1 LKRTDEAAT
10 LAQNLSHPYSLV
22 WALTYAAKV
31 HQFRRESGAAQEQAG
46 AAIALSTEQ
55 GFTVWGPFAN
65 VTRGWALAE
74 QGQEEGIAQI
84 RQGAAAYRAS
94 GSGIHWSYHL
104 GVLAEAYGKCRQA
117 EEGLAVLSEA
127 LALIADKT
135 GDPFCEAQ
143 LYRLKGELMLQ
154 QPGVQ
159 GIQSSVEKEAERCFL
174 RAIDIARHQQA
185 KSLELRA
192 ATSLARLLAQQG
204 RRDDARAMVA
214 EIYGWFTE
222 GFDTADLKDAKAL
235 LEELSGSLV

>member
-1 LKRTDEAAT
+1 LKKTDEAVT

-74 QGQEEGIAQI
+74 QGKEEGISQI
-84 RQGAAAYRAS
+84 RQGAGAYRAS

-117 EEGLAVLSEA
+117 EEGLGVLSEA
-127 LALIADKT
+127 LALIAGKT
-135 GDPFCEAQ
+135 GDPFYEAE
-143 LYRLKGELMLQ
+143 LYRLKGEMMLQ
-154 QPGVQ
+154 QPRVL
-159 GIQSSVEKEAERCFL
+159 GIPSSVENEAEQCFL
-174 RAIDIARHQQA
+174 KAIDIARDQQA

-192 ATSLARLLAQQG
+192 AASLARLLARQG
-204 RRDDARAMVA
+204 RRDEAQALLA

-222 GFDTADLKDAKAL
+222 GFDTADLREAKAL
-235 LEELSGSLV
+235 LEQLNS